1 MRRRDFIILAG
12 GSAAAW
18 PLAALAQNE
27 ASLPLVAVLVPGT
40 EESNPER
47 MAALRA
53 GLEEAGLVE
62 GSHYALALRFG
73 DGDVS
78 RLPQLVKELD
88 ILKPRVVVA
97 AANAV
102 GVVHKLLPEVPLVF
116 TGFAADPIGLG
127 LVQSYTRPGGIAT
140 GNVMNTIGGEESL
153 TEKRVGFFKEMVPN
167 LKRLGM
173 IGVANGALSA
183 DEEKA
188 LRAESLGLGFA
199 FASYT
204 IQSLDDLDAAFAAAL
219 RDGVDAFYISGEPLL
234 FTNLKR
240 VMALVAASAKPSFGV
255 YPEWGR
261 AGLLLSYSSDI
272 TDGFRHAGIYA
283 GKILQGMKPADLPV
297 EQASKFT
304 LVVNAGT
311 AKQLGITVPPTLLA
325 LADEVIE

>member
-1 MRRRDFIILAG
+1 MRRRDFITLAG
-12 GSAAAW
+12 GTAAAW
-18 PLAALAQNE
+18 PLAALAQKD

-40 EESNPER
+40 EESNPQR

-53 GLEEAGLVE
+53 GLKEAGLVE
-62 GSHYALALRFG
+62 GSHYVLAIRYGNGVFSL
-73 DGDVS
+73 
-78 RLPQLVKELD
+78 LPQLVKELNA
-88 ILKPRVVVA
+88 LKPRVVVA
-97 AANAV
+97 SANAV
-102 GVVHKLLPEVPLVF
+102 SVVHQLIPEAPLVF

-140 GNVMNTIGGEESL
+140 GNVMNAIGGEESL
-153 TEKRVGFFKEMVPN
+153 TEKRVGFFREMVPN

-188 LRAESLGLGFA
+188 LRGESASFGFE
-199 FASYT
+199 FARYT
-204 IQSLDDLDAAFAAAL
+204 IQSLDDLDGAFSTAL
-219 RDGVDAFYISGEPLL
+219 RDSVDAFYISGEPLL

-240 VMALVAASAKPSFGV
+240 VMALVAASGKPSFGV

-283 GKILQGMKPADLPV
+283 GKIIQGMKPADLPV

-304 LVVNAGT
+304 LVVNAGI
-311 AKQLGITVPPTLLA
+311 AKQLGINVPATLLA